1 MLQRVRYR
9 GAFCSH
15 VVLGSL
21 VVVSAL
27 ANVATTPAQAQEPV
41 LSPGAPLGL
50 AVTSAAGRTAVAG
63 VIRLAVVAAVVGPVA
78 FEWSADGG
86 HTWSL
91 IAVDAEPLDSW
102 SATWDS
108 RPFSGDALVRAVA
121 GDGAVEVI
129 RVVVDNRPPR
139 VRIRLSRN
147 VTNGERET
155 PVAGVV
161 IADEP
166 VAAILVLAGRHGREV
181 LRLELQAKQANRF
194 AFTWHGRR
202 RGSPVRDGVYRL
214 GVRVVD
220 RAGNEAQ
227 AADTVVL
234 DTTPPTIGRPQVH
247 AGSRGRSLRV
257 SVRVAER
264 NVLASVDLRVRS
276 VSGNSVESVRH
287 QVRGRSGLVVLHWRP
302 VRPLR
307 PGAYRIE
314 IVARDSADNT
324 TTTAAPPQLIRY
336 PVRTT
341 VVSRVETNHRHVA
354 LTFDDCYHPG
364 AWNRILDI
372 LARAQLRAT
381 FFCPGQAVLAAPQ
394 TARRTLEQ
402 GHAIGSHGWDH
413 ATFTYLPFASALQRL
428 LRDSSLWWHSHR
440 AAATPYF
447 RPPYGAYSP
456 ATLAAAGAAGYT
468 NTVLWDVDPRD
479 WTRPGTA
486 LLTQRILAN
495 VRPGS
500 IILLHTLSETA
511 AALPTLLDALRQ
523 RRLLPV
529 SIDEL
534 LAASHH
540 RTAAPGWPWATAG
553 VP

>member
-1 MLQRVRYR
+1 MAAPR
-9 GAFCSH
+9 
-15 VVLGSL
+15 
-21 VVVSAL
+21 
-27 ANVATTPAQAQEPV
+27 AQAQERA

-50 AVTSAAGRTAVAG
+50 AVTSAAGRPAVAG
-63 VIRLAVVAAVVGPVA
+63 VVRLAVVAGAAGPVG

-86 HTWSL
+86 QTWSL
-91 IAVDAEPLDSW
+91 IAVDAEQLDSW
-102 SATWDS
+102 SAEWDS

-121 GDGAVEVI
+121 GDGAAEVI
-129 RVVVDNRPPR
+129 RVAVDNRAPR
-139 VRIRLSRN
+139 VAIRLSRH
-147 VTNGERET
+147 VTNGEREA

-166 VAAILVLAGRHGREV
+166 VAAVLVLAGRDGREV
-181 LRLELQAKQANRF
+181 RRLELRAKQGNRF
-194 AFTWHGRR
+194 VFAWGGRR
-202 RGSPVRDGVYRL
+202 GGLLARDGVYRL

-220 RAGNEAQ
+220 RAGNETR
-227 AADTVVL
+227 AAGAVVL
-234 DTTPPTIGRPQVH
+234 DTAPPTVGRPQVR
-247 AGSRGRSLRV
+247 AGSQGRSLRV

-264 NVLASVDLRVRS
+264 NALASVELRFRS
-276 VSGNSVESVRH
+276 VSGNSVESVRR
-287 QVRGRSGLVVLHWRP
+287 VRGQSGLVVLDWRR
-302 VRPLR
+302 VRPLP

-314 IVARDSADNT
+314 IIARDTAGNT
-324 TTTAAPPQLIRY
+324 TIAGAPPQLISY
-336 PVRTT
+336 AVRTT
-341 VVSRVETNHRHVA
+341 VVSRVQTIHRHVA
-354 LTFDDCYHPG
+354 LTFDDCYHAV
-364 AWNRILDI
+364 AWNRILDA

-394 TARRTLEQ
+394 AARRTLEQ

-413 ATFTYLPFASALQRL
+413 ASFTYLPFASALQRL
-428 LRDSSLWWHSHR
+428 LRDSSVWWHRHR

-486 LLTQRILAN
+486 VLTQRVLAN

-511 AALPTLLDALRQ
+511 AALPTLLKALRQ

-529 SIDEL
+529 GIDEL

-540 RTAAPGWPWATAG
+540 RTAAPGWPWATAS
-553 VP
+553 VR